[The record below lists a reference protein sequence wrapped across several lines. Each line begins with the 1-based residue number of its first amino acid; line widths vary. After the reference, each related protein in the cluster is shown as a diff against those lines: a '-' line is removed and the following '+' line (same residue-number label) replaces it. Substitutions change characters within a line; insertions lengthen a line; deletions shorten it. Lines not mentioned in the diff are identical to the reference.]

1 MHLSTW
7 VLLDGGLAGCD
18 DGLSYR
24 DSGSRDDGAA
34 VMGGAIGRLV
44 AGQKES
50 ASSMAAACF

>member
-1 MHLSTW
+1 
-7 VLLDGGLAGCD
+7 VLLDGGLAGCG

-34 VMGGAIGRLV
+34 VMGAAIGWLL
-44 AGQKES
+44 AAQKER